1 MTKMLSGNK
10 KIPDLSCTHV
20 LICVYGRYVPE
31 NFRGSP
37 WKVLE
42 FSSTLNEVAC
52 ESVSFFL
59 KKCVLVVPD
68 NMNQNHSSEEF
79 KVIYI
84 KHFWRR
90 VCLRRCLYGVLLS
103 SVTVTFGQK
112 INKLS
117 HHLNF
122 GVKVTGHL
130 FLITFIW
137 NFGLTTMCST
147 THNDSPI
154 RPFSLLEQWS
164 QYNLEQTKQIKVLI
178 VCDIYRLT

>member
-1 MTKMLSGNK
+1 MTKMLSGNNK

-42 FSSTLNEVAC
+42 FSSTLNEVAS
-52 ESVSFFL
+52 ESVGFF

-68 NMNQNHSSEEF
+68 NMNHSSEEF
-79 KVIYI
+79 KMIYI

-90 VCLRRCLYGVLLS
+90 VCLRRCLHDVLLS
-103 SVTVTFGQK
+103 SVTLTFGQK

-178 VCDIYRLT
+178 VCDIYRLP